1 MSQSVNATREI
12 MWNVS
17 HPLNSIVM
25 YGLFALSL
33 VLLGW
38 AVFRRIKLWLA
49 GAEDSSRFNA
59 WPERFNHLMHEMLG
73 QRSVNRDL
81 AARIF
86 HSCIFLGFLVLTFTT
101 TMVLIDHDLNIKI
114 YQGWFYLVVTILSDA
129 FGVILLIGLAL
140 AARRR
145 IINKPDRIHIDRN
158 DFVVLWL
165 LALLVVQGYLL
176 EALRIHAT
184 NDPWGHY
191 SFVGLFVSKLFW
203 PLSETATRWIHFGM
217 WWFHAIT
224 FFAALAYLPYTK
236 LFHIISSSANVFFA
250 DLNRKKGAL
259 RSPGNVE
266 QILEDSMSSDSG
278 EFKFGIATL
287 DDMTWKQRLDL
298 DACTSCGRCQE
309 VCPAYNSGKPL
320 SPKWLILDSRN
331 HMLALSAANSIPA
344 TATANA
350 LDRMDTLMLSNFV
363 GNTNAMLSPRSSN
376 ELVNAAALKIGE
388 SVGDRLGGEVM
399 DEEVFWSC
407 TTCRACME
415 VCPVAIDHVDYIID
429 VRRNLALVQGSMPH
443 EAQSSL
449 RAIEARGNPFG
460 DPDAREDWTS
470 GLDVK
475 ILSPGA
481 EVDVLYWVGCI
492 SAYDKRKQGIAR
504 SVAKILNSAGINW
517 GILGNQECCTGDP
530 ARRLGD
536 ENLFQT
542 LAKKNLT
549 TLSGVKFKKIIANCP
564 HCFNSIKNE
573 YSEVA
578 YDPAL
583 KDVIQSGDERVIHHS
598 VFIQQLINEGKI
610 SVDQTVN
617 ESVTYHDPCYL
628 GRYNDHYDEPRDV
641 LVKIGGHR
649 PKEMSA
655 NREKGLCCGAGG
667 GHFWM
672 DRKIGER
679 VNVQRINQAAETEAK
694 IVATACPFCLHMME
708 DGAKLT
714 DRDSSLEVKDIAE
727 LVAEALVNQ

>member
-1 MSQSVNATREI
+1 MSKAAEASREI

-17 HPLNSIVM
+17 HPMNSIVM
-25 YGLFALSL
+25 YAMFALSV

-38 AVFRRIKLWLA
+38 AVYRRIKLWLA
-49 GAEDSSRFNA
+49 GKSDDSRFNN
-59 WPERFNHLMHEMLG
+59 WPDRFNHLLHEAMG
-73 QRSVNRDL
+73 QRSVNRDR
-81 AARIF
+81 AARFF

-101 TMVLIDHDLNIKI
+101 TMVLIDHDLNIRI
-114 YQGWFYLVVTILSDA
+114 YRGWFYLVVTVMSDA
-129 FGVILLIGLAL
+129 FGVILLLGLAV

-145 IINKPDRIHIDRN
+145 LIDKPDRVHVDRN
-158 DFVVLWL
+158 DFVILWL

-191 SFVGLFVSKLFW
+191 SFVGLIVSKLFW
-203 PLSETATRWIHFGM
+203 ALSEPATRWIHFAM

-224 FFAALAYLPYTK
+224 FFAGLAYLPYTK
-236 LFHIISSSANVFFA
+236 LFHIISSSANLFFS
-250 DLNRKKGAL
+250 DLKRQKGAL

-266 QILEDSMSSDSG
+266 QILEESMSSDTG
-278 EFKFGIATL
+278 EFSFGVGTFEDL
-287 DDMTWKQRLDL
+287 TWKQRLDL

-320 SPKWLILDSRN
+320 SPKWLILDARN
-331 HMLALSAANSIPA
+331 HMLALSATNAIPA
-344 TATANA
+344 TTSTNA

-376 ELVNAAALKIGE
+376 ELVNSAALNIGGE
-388 SVGDRLGGEVM
+388 VGARLAGEVM

-415 VCPVAIDHVDYIID
+415 VCPVAIEHVDLIVD

-460 DPDAREDWTS
+460 DPDARTDWAS

-475 ILSPGA
+475 VLKPGD

-504 SVAKILNSAGINW
+504 AVAKILNAAGVSW

-549 TLSGVKFKKIIANCP
+549 TLSGVKFNKIIANCP

-583 KDVIQSGDERVIHHS
+583 KDVVQYGDERVIHHS
-598 VFIQQLINEGKI
+598 VFIQQLINDGKI
-610 SVDQTVN
+610 TVSHTMN

-641 LVKIGGHR
+641 LIKIGGHR
-649 PKEMSA
+649 PREMSA

-679 VNVQRINQAAETEAK
+679 VNVQRVNQAAETEAK

-708 DGAKLT
+708 DGTKIT
-714 DRDSSLEVKDIAE
+714 DRDGSMAVKDIAE
-727 LVAEALVNQ
+727 LVAESIV